1 MKPPGRFGA
10 LELERD
16 KVINFHE
23 KPKGD
28 GFWINGG
35 FFVLEPS
42 VFDLIID
49 DFCIWEQEPLKKLAR
64 DGELNAYKHSGFW
77 QPMDT
82 LRDKKYLE
90 RLWSIDQAPW
100 KLW

>member
-1 MKPPGRFGA
+1 M
-10 LELERD
+10 ELERD
-16 KVINFHE
+16 KVIDFHE

-42 VFDLIID
+42 VIDLISGD
-49 DFCIWEQEPLKKLAR
+49 LCTWEEEPLKKLSK
-64 DGELNAYKHSGFW
+64 DGELNAFKHDGFW

-82 LRDKKYLE
+82 LRDKELLE
-90 RLWSIDQAPW
+90 DLWVSGKAPW
-100 KLW
+100 KKWK